1 MRAWVRVYLRS
12 LWIGVMGFCLMNA
25 VLALNE
31 VPPAP
36 ALVTPGSPAVTTS
49 ENPALKKA
57 ENSNKKEYTLLPKI
71 RIEAGGDTQ
80 SKGIPIENVQG
91 SFRFGLFIPQDCF
104 LKLPSVSY
112 AQDAHILSADRD
124 LIYSTDVEGNEGDTV
139 YIYRTGKRYL
149 EPKTKEFL
157 GYMAFKS
164 AEAQILEKQNTGKK
178 NNVVLQV
185 KHNLESIDK
194 SMRITKESWPAILS
208 SHYIKPVLVENII
221 EGYIIDVWDPGIT
234 LIGKNTAVVLSVGK
248 REGVSVGNLL
258 EIYRSKDLLD
268 SSINQKG
275 TKDRPEIRVGRVLI
289 YQVDEKLSLGVVV
302 DVFEKII
309 LFDKVRGEVL
319 QNGEDECAA
328 KNLDAHFFDNTCGGD
343 EDCLKAQHEN
353 KKLGEILNEMY
364 QNNADEGCVEV
375 DIKK

>member
-1 MRAWVRVYLRS
+1 MRACVRIYLGS
-12 LWIGVMGFCLMNA
+12 LWIIGVMAFCLMNT

-31 VPPAP
+31 VP
-36 ALVTPGSPAVTTS
+36 V
-49 ENPALKKA
+49 KR
-57 ENSNKKEYTLLPKI
+57 EYTLIPKM
-71 RIEAGGDTQ
+71 RVEVGGDTQ
-80 SKGIPIENVQG
+80 SKGILIENLQG
-91 SFRFGLFIPQDCF
+91 SFRFGLFMPQDCF
-104 LKLPSVSY
+104 LKLPNVSY

-124 LIYSTDVEGNEGDTV
+124 LIYSTDVEGREGDTV

-194 SMRITKESWPAILS
+194 TMRITKESWPAILS
-208 SHYIKPVLVENII
+208 LHYIKPVLVENLI

-234 LIGKNTAVVLSVGK
+234 LSGTNTAVVLSVGK

-319 QNGEDECAA
+319 QESEDECAP
-328 KNLDAHFFDNTCGGD
+328 KNLDLHFFDKTCGAD
-343 EDCLKAQHEN
+343 EDCLKAEREN
-353 KKLGEILNEMY
+353 KKLGEVLSEMY
-364 QNNADEGCVEV
+364 QNNPDEGCVEV